1 MLGSHFGQ
9 PGAPRARSAV
19 PRVILGSC
27 GAMALS
33 AGPGAENAT
42 LAQPTTFGVVSGKG
56 AGLGLAIVKS
66 LVELMSGE
74 FGVQSEIGKSSRFW
88 FTVVATIIGDI
99 TRRSIVSD
107 PIITKI
113 PPLPAKDYSNR
124 QSVLITPVTIHN
136 IQLIAPTIVAEA

>member
-1 MLGSHFGQ
+1 MGIVQSAYICFNSTLITLFSVIDTRIGISKNDQEHIFQPLMQADSTTTSLFG
-9 PGAPRARSAV
+9 
-19 PRVILGSC
+19 C
-27 GAMALS
+27 
-33 AGPGAENAT
+33 T
-42 LAQPTTFGVVSGKG
+42 
-56 AGLGLAIVKS
+56 GLGLAIVKN